1 MKYTTKSLK
10 ITSAAPAKRLN
21 QYLKASQ
28 TPRDDR
34 HLFAAKPYTKQSL
47 LISAHEYH
55 GLCRTNHERR

>member
-10 ITSAAPAKRLN
+10 IASAAPAKRLN

-47 LISAHEYH
+47 LISAHE
-55 GLCRTNHERR
+55 